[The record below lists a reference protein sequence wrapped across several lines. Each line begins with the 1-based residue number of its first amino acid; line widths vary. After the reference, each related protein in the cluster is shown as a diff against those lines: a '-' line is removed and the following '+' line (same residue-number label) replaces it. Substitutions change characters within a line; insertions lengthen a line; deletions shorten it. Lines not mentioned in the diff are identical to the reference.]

1 MERCKKCDAELTY
14 GDKFIL
20 KSDKCLSCHLDLK
33 KRPRPVERPMAL
45 LHYTKKMYRGGRL

>member
-1 MERCKKCDAELTY
+1 MERCKKCDSELTY

-33 KRPRPVERPMAL
+33 KRPRPEERPMAL
-45 LHYTKKMYRGGRL
+45 LHYTKKMY